1 MMDRRRRSRVPGP
14 LAGGAGLT
22 FIELLVCVAV
32 LGVLAGVA
40 MPLVQVSV
48 RRAKELELRRSLRQ
62 LREGLDRFKVEYD
75 KAKGNAQDARPE
87 FRKRLS
93 ADRTG
98 YPLTL
103 DELVETK
110 ILRRIPK
117 DPMTED
123 GKWVTRS
130 FTDNPESSI
139 SDSKDVWDLHSA
151 SKAVASD
158 GTIYDTW

>member
-1 MMDRRRRSRVPGP
+1 MIRRLVRSASRRERRGHS
-14 LAGGAGLT
+14 GLT
-22 FIELLVCVAV
+22 LIELLVCVAV

-48 RRAKELELRRSLRQ
+48 RRTRETELRRSLRQ
-62 LREGLDRFKVEYD
+62 LREGLDRFKLEYD
-75 KAKGNAQDARPE
+75 KAKGNAQDARQA
-87 FRKRLS
+87 FRAKLS
-93 ADRTG
+93 ADRSG

-103 DELVETK
+103 QEMIDTK

-117 DPMTED
+117 DPMSAD

-130 FTDNPESSI
+130 YSDNPDSSM
-139 SDSKDVWDLHSA
+139 SDGKDVWDLRSA

-158 GTIYDTW
+158 GTTYDTW

>member
-1 MMDRRRRSRVPGP
+1 MIRRLVRSASRQERRDRS
-14 LAGGAGLT
+14 GLT
-22 FIELLVCVAV
+22 LIELLVCVAV

-48 RRAKELELRRSLRQ
+48 RRTREQDLRRSLRQ
-62 LREGLDRFKVEYD
+62 LRDGLDRFKLEYD
-75 KAKGNAQDARPE
+75 KAKGNAQDARQV
-87 FRKRLS
+87 FRSKLS
-93 ADRTG
+93 ADRSG

-103 DELVETK
+103 QEMVDTK

-130 FTDNPESSI
+130 YSDNPDSSM
-139 SDSKDVWDLHSA
+139 SDGKDVWDLRSA

-158 GTIYDTW
+158 GTTYDTW

>member
-1 MMDRRRRSRVPGP
+1 MIRRLLRSRMPG
-14 LAGGAGLT
+14 GRQGRCGLT
-22 FIELLVCVAV
+22 LIELLVCVAV

-40 MPLVQVSV
+40 MPLVQASV
-48 RRAKELELRRSLRQ
+48 RRTKELELRRTLRQ
-62 LREGLDRFKVEYD
+62 LRDGLDRFKLEYD
-75 KAKGNAQDARPE
+75 KAKGNAQDAKQV
-87 FRKRLS
+87 FRAKLS

-103 DELVETK
+103 QEMIDTK

-130 FTDNPESSI
+130 YSDNPDSSL
-139 SDSKDVWDLHSA
+139 SDGKDVFDLHSA

-158 GTIYDTW
+158 GTTYDTW

>member
-1 MMDRRRRSRVPGP
+1 MIRRLVRSGPPGRRTGH
-14 LAGGAGLT
+14 AGLT
-22 FIELLVCVAV
+22 LIELLVCVAV

-48 RRAKELELRRSLRQ
+48 RRTRELELRRSLRQ
-62 LREGLDRFKVEYD
+62 LRDGLDRFKLEYD
-75 KAKGNAQDARPE
+75 KAKGNAQDARQA
-87 FRKRLS
+87 FRTKLS

-98 YPLTL
+98 YPLNL
-103 DELVETK
+103 QEMVDTK

-130 FTDNPESSI
+130 YSDNPDSSM
-139 SDSKDVWDLHSA
+139 SDGKDVWDLHSA

-158 GTIYDTW
+158 GTTYDTW

>member
-1 MMDRRRRSRVPGP
+1 MIRRLLRSGPPGGQRGHP
-14 LAGGAGLT
+14 GLT
-22 FIELLVCVAV
+22 LIELLVCVAV

-48 RRAKELELRRSLRQ
+48 RRTRELELRRSLRQ
-62 LREGLDRFKVEYD
+62 LRDGLDRFKLEYD
-75 KAKGNAQDARPE
+75 KAKGNAQDARQG
-87 FRKRLS
+87 FRSKLS

-98 YPLTL
+98 YPLNL
-103 DELVETK
+103 QEMVDTK

-130 FTDNPESSI
+130 YSDNPDSSM
-139 SDSKDVWDLHSA
+139 SDGKDVWDLRSA

-158 GTIYDTW
+158 GTTYDTW

>member
-1 MMDRRRRSRVPGP
+1 MIRRLVRSERRRGHP
-14 LAGGAGLT
+14 GLT
-22 FIELLVCVAV
+22 LIELLVCVAV

-48 RRAKELELRRSLRQ
+48 RRTRELELRRSLRQ
-62 LREGLDRFKVEYD
+62 LRDGLDRFKLEYD
-75 KAKGNAQDARPE
+75 KAKGNAQDARQV
-87 FRKRLS
+87 FRSKLS

-98 YPLTL
+98 YPLNL
-103 DELVETK
+103 QEMVDTK

-130 FTDNPESSI
+130 YSDNPDSSM
-139 SDSKDVWDLHSA
+139 SDGKDVWDLRSA

-158 GTIYDTW
+158 GTTYDTW

>member
-1 MMDRRRRSRVPGP
+1 MIRRVLSCGPSGRRGQR
-14 LAGGAGLT
+14 GLT
-22 FIELLVCVAV
+22 LIELLVCVAV

-48 RRAKELELRRSLRQ
+48 RRTKELELRRSLRQ
-62 LREGLDRFKVEYD
+62 LRDGLDRFKAEYD
-75 KAKGNAQDARPE
+75 KAKGNAQDAKQV
-87 FRKRLS
+87 FRSKLS

-103 DELVETK
+103 QEMVDTK

-130 FTDNPESSI
+130 YSDNPESSL
-139 SDSKDVWDLHSA
+139 SDGKDVWDLHSA
-151 SKAVASD
+151 SKAVSSD
-158 GTIYDTW
+158 GTTYDTW